1 MKTLEIKNVYKN
13 YNLTNKEKFTALHD
27 INLEFDKG
35 ELVSIIG
42 ESGSGKSTLMNL
54 IGGLDSSYTGEI
66 KINGNNIKNFK
77 KEELDDYRKKKIGFV
92 FQSFNLIP
100 HLTVIENVT
109 IGLTLSNEKENV
121 KLKKAI
127 EILAKLGLENHLDKK
142 PTQLSGGQKQRV
154 AIARALI
161 NNPDIIL
168 ADEPT
173 GSLDSVTSEQILR
186 ILKEIADDGKLVIMV
201 THSEK
206 VAKISSRIIEI
217 TDGKIV
223 RDEKKL
229 DYCPSNND
237 FVFIKEEENNSKQG
251 HLSLI
256 SAFKLS
262 IHNMWSSKIKNLLMT
277 LGVSISII
285 ALILM
290 LSFGSGLTSY
300 VSSQAEIFINP
311 NVVSITKKG
320 SSSIMSTEMFTNQE
334 ISQIVLDLNEY
345 LRTNNSKFKVITK
358 EEDEYDNN
366 LTLGFNMITGLGSAE
381 NALAKIT
388 YQPEQTEIEEQLPE
402 KKECAVFYSYTTP
415 PFYNSKHLI
424 TSNSEICGDGEIML
438 SSAASKELGIEN
450 LEDVVGKTVTLT
462 INFPQFSSPIPTEV
476 KISGIVDASI
486 FSNMLVMYIDYDFLS
501 KRVSA
506 TSEETLSPT
515 TIYITTNNSKTTD
528 LINSFISSREEL
540 SGSIEEKLVNVFS
553 DLTDTVSSTLT
564 TIACI
569 SVIVA
574 LIMIL
579 VVLYISVSERTKEIG
594 VLKSIGARNKDIKFI
609 FCTESLL
616 IGVLAGLMGIIFSL
630 LSGGILTLLFK
641 SILGFAPLKM
651 RWYYFFE
658 AFALSLVISIIAG
671 LYPAA
676 KAAKLDPIESLRH
689 E

>member
-1 MKTLEIKNVYKN
+1 
-13 YNLTNKEKFTALHD
+13 
-27 INLEFDKG
+27 
-35 ELVSIIG
+35 
-42 ESGSGKSTLMNL
+42 
-54 IGGLDSSYTGEI
+54 
-66 KINGNNIKNFK
+66 
-77 KEELDDYRKKKIGFV
+77 
-92 FQSFNLIP
+92 
-100 HLTVIENVT
+100 
-109 IGLTLSNEKENV
+109 
-121 KLKKAI
+121 
-127 EILAKLGLENHLDKK
+127 
-142 PTQLSGGQKQRV
+142 
-154 AIARALI
+154 
-161 NNPDIIL
+161 
-168 ADEPT
+168 
-173 GSLDSVTSEQILR
+173 
-186 ILKEIADDGKLVIMV
+186 
-201 THSEK
+201 
-206 VAKISSRIIEI
+206 
-217 TDGKIV
+217 
-223 RDEKKL
+223 
-229 DYCPSNND
+229 
-237 FVFIKEEENNSKQG
+237 
-251 HLSLI
+251 
-256 SAFKLS
+256 
-262 IHNMWSSKIKNLLMT
+262 
-277 LGVSISII
+277 
-285 ALILM
+285 
-290 LSFGSGLTSY
+290 
-300 VSSQAEIFINP
+300 
-311 NVVSITKKG
+311 
-320 SSSIMSTEMFTNQE
+320 MSTEMFTNQE